1 MLAKRL
7 IILLCSIL
15 TGCHPSANKAVDKND
30 VRSHLNELYSK
41 RFSLLFWY
49 VNNVGEEQAAT
60 AKGKAV
66 YNKQDNTISV
76 YKDGTEKPIA
86 VLNEE
91 DFDRIKPV
99 QESLKKI
106 MLDAEYAMELNVGD
120 VPSDADTTRY
130 LPLGFEVPVN

>member
-1 MLAKRL
+1 M
-7 IILLCSIL
+7 
-15 TGCHPSANKAVDKND
+15 
-30 VRSHLNELYSK
+30 
-41 RFSLLFWY
+41 LFWY